1 MPAPV
6 PHLITIRLCALSPV
20 PSRSLPSSL
29 PLSSS
34 SLRSLSHALAGS
46 GIIRQMTLEEPIWFD
61 TPPKDMGSGGA
72 KKKRA
77 SGGGGGGGGGRSS
90 QVFVLHLSLWWVD
103 AALVKAAQEV
113 RGKDTAAVRGGRE
126 QGGDDAFCVG
136 ISLYSKLLVGF
147 CWMIGALGRAFAPP
161 PPALLPQRS
170 VRAVPA
176 CNRVTARRQGSC
188 VHLLSRSVSSF

>member
-1 MPAPV
+1 
-6 PHLITIRLCALSPV
+6 
-20 PSRSLPSSL
+20 
-29 PLSSS
+29 
-34 SLRSLSHALAGS
+34 
-46 GIIRQMTLEEPIWFD
+46 MTLEEPIWFD

-126 QGGDDAFCVG
+126 QGGDDAVCVG

-147 CWMIGALGRAFAPP
+147 CWMIGALDRAFAPAP
-161 PPALLPQRS
+161 PPLPLPTPCPCRTGLQLSNGARAGF
-170 VRAVPA
+170 VRA
-176 CNRVTARRQGSC
+176 T
-188 VHLLSRSVSSF
+188 VSSF